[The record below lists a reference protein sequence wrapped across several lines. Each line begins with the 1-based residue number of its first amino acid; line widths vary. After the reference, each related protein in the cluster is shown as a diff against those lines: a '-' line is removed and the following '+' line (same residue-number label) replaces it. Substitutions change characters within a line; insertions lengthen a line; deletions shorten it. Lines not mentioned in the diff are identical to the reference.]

1 MRKRKRGRSRGR
13 KVILRVMKVPNQKN
27 EKFHYLTALRTRVKK
42 TRWQKISLPVTL
54 IQSMLDSKDNA
65 LNLRISC
72 KHCGRMVRPVLFQR
86 ENKNFKNG
94 KIRKRK
100 GKGKGKRRRRRR
112 RMRNKRTNENN
123 RIQPFLVIST
133 RYRHTFK
140 QSWYLFLIL
149 ISYCVHKEFWK
160 TSYRISVTGRDSN
173 ITGLRR
179 MKERAFDFFTY
190 EDYQARFIFL
200 FQNGYLRFPTFE
212 EFSRTTVTLWFKLV
226 MTPSRMGP
234 LEQVLVQTYYMS
246 KTNEVC
252 NLLINVVIKKA
263 LWFIFKRS
271 SYVHQLEIK
280 GVLRSKGNYG
290 LNETSWICAW
300 AHPFRG

>member
-1 MRKRKRGRSRGR
+1 M
-13 KVILRVMKVPNQKN
+13 I
-27 EKFHYLTALRTRVKK
+27 F
-42 TRWQKISLPVTL
+42 
-54 IQSMLDSKDNA
+54 
-65 LNLRISC
+65 
-72 KHCGRMVRPVLFQR
+72 F
-86 ENKNFKNG
+86 
-94 KIRKRK
+94 
-100 GKGKGKRRRRRR
+100 
-112 RMRNKRTNENN
+112 
-123 RIQPFLVIST
+123 
-133 RYRHTFK
+133 
-140 QSWYLFLIL
+140 FLIF

-160 TSYRISVTGRDSN
+160 TSYRISVIGRDSN

-190 EDYQARFIFL
+190 EDYQARFIFF

-212 EFSRTTVTLWFKLV
+212 ECSRTAVTLWFKLV
-226 MTPSRMGP
+226 TTPSRMGP

-271 SYVHQLEIK
+271 SCVHQLEIK

-300 AHPFRG
+300 GHHFRG